1 MCVSLIVTTVITTQ
15 HYYCSYHCRGAPQ
28 QDAYVRVFDCLNVCV
43 CVRARARAHARVFM
57 CVCAYVCICICV
69 SSCGYVFKYI
79 VV

>member
-43 CVRARARAHARVFM
+43 CVRARARARARFYV
-57 CVCAYVCICICV
+57 CVCVCVHMYMCIFVWICI
-69 SSCGYVFKYI
+69 
-79 VV
+79 